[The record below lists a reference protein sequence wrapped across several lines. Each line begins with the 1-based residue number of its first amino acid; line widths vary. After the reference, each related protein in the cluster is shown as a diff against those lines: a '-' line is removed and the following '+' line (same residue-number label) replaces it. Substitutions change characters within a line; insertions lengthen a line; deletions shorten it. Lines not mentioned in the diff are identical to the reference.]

1 MTNHLSPDE
10 CLSAADGTLDRV
22 RRHHADDCETCRQQ
36 VDAARAFLAE
46 LSAADV
52 PEPSPLFW
60 DHFSARVRAAT
71 EDLAVGPVVPVARW
85 RAWAP
90 LCGLAAA
97 AVFAVWLVRLP
108 VMPPVSDAVDVA
120 SVADPFQ
127 ENPAA
132 AWESVM
138 ALAADW
144 SAEDLQAVTAD
155 TESTLLIED
164 LTPGE
169 RAAFVSLLQQEMG
182 VAQ

>member
-10 CLSAADGTLDRV
+10 CLSAADGTLDAV
-22 RRHHADDCETCRQQ
+22 RRHHADSCANCRQA

-46 LSAADV
+46 VSAADV

-71 EDLAVGPVVPVARW
+71 EDLAVGPVEPVARW
-85 RAWAP
+85 RAWVP

-108 VMPPVSDAVDVA
+108 VTPPTSDAVDVA
-120 SVADPFQ
+120 SAVDPFQ
-127 ENPAA
+127 ESPA

-144 SAEDLQAVTAD
+144 STEDLQTMTAD

-169 RAAFVSLLQQEMG
+169 RAAFVRLLQQEMG

>member
-10 CLSAADGTLDRV
+10 CLSAADDTLDPV
-22 RRHHADDCETCRQQ
+22 RRHHADVCETCRQE
-36 VDAARAFLAE
+36 VDAARVFLAE
-46 LSAADV
+46 VSAADV

-71 EDLAVGPVVPVARW
+71 DDLAVGPAAPVARW

-108 VMPPVSDAVDVA
+108 VTPPASDAADVA
-120 SVADPFQ
+120 AADPFH
-127 ENPAA
+127 ESPSA

-144 SAEDLQAVTAD
+144 STDDLQTVTAD

-169 RAAFVSLLQQEMG
+169 RAVFVRLLQQEMG